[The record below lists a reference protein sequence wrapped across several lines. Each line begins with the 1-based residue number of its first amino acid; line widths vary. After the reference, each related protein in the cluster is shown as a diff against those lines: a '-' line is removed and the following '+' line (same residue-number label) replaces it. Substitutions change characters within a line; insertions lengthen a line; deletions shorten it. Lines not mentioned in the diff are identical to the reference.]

1 RNNTSITNGR
11 RTHTSSRGCTI
22 NSIIRRSIM
31 YKFVYNMWIMKRI
44 TDEQVQAY
52 ADKGILTQ
60 EEVDAILSTP
70 QP

>member
-1 RNNTSITNGR
+1 
-11 RTHTSSRGCTI
+11 
-22 NSIIRRSIM
+22 M

-44 TDEQVQAY
+44 TAEQVQAY
-52 ADKGILTQ
+52 TDKGLLTQ

>member
-1 RNNTSITNGR
+1 
-11 RTHTSSRGCTI
+11 
-22 NSIIRRSIM
+22 M

-44 TDEQVQAY
+44 TAEQVQAY
-52 ADKGILTQ
+52 ADIGLLTQ

>member
-1 RNNTSITNGR
+1 
-11 RTHTSSRGCTI
+11 
-22 NSIIRRSIM
+22 M

-60 EEVDAILSTP
+60 EEVNIILSTP

>member
-1 RNNTSITNGR
+1 
-11 RTHTSSRGCTI
+11 
-22 NSIIRRSIM
+22 M
-31 YKFVYNMWIMKRI
+31 FKFVYNMWIMKRI

-60 EEVDAILSTP
+60 EEVGAILSTP

>member
-1 RNNTSITNGR
+1 
-11 RTHTSSRGCTI
+11 
-22 NSIIRRSIM
+22 M

-44 TDEQVQAY
+44 TAEQVQAY
-52 ADKGILTQ
+52 DEKGLLTQ